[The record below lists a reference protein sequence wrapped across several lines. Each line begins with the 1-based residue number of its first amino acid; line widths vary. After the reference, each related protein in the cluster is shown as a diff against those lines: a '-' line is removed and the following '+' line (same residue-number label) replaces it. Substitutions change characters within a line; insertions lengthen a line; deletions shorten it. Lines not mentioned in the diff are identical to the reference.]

1 MRNIFD
7 QYSQPENRL
16 THALASVLHQDDR
29 LLKSFLAEFG
39 PKRRSSVKGLKV
51 IEQSLPGRPEVEDDE
66 RESQGLPDAL
76 IYDEEGWALIIES
89 KVMDSLK
96 KNQLRR
102 HRRTVERCGFEG
114 PHGLAITVRE
124 PSFALDGWRVV
135 TWKDIYNWASSHKR
149 DAQWAGFLV
158 DYFNVAESRMAA
170 SEYLKEGT
178 ITEFSGIDFDPFT
191 YLEGKRVL
199 RLLSEKLRANAAF
212 IRDMRLDAETKRSS
226 ITDQARLWDFISF
239 TSPDGSSPKFDKY
252 PHCTISVGPDDA
264 EAMITFPQG
273 MPAALRGATHGS
285 SAEEFCERLAA
296 TSEAVIKAL
305 GKLKHFRPIVRIQQ
319 RRYKS
324 QSAIPVRDAI
334 SEFDLRT
341 IYAGFDPVMERPVKQ
356 QAQWAEMT
364 YELLANKRS
373 NMQFQIGVNFDY
385 ARANELAHRD
395 ADKQFV
401 AAFKALR
408 SFAAPVIELPGD

>member
-16 THALASVLHQDDR
+16 THALASVLHQDDN
-29 LLKSFLAEFG
+29 LLKSFLAAFG
-39 PKRRSSVKGLKV
+39 PKRRPSVKGLEV
-51 IEQSLPGRPEVEDDE
+51 IEQSLPGQPVAGEEE

-76 IYDEEGWALIIES
+76 IYDDEGWALIIES
-89 KVMDSLK
+89 KVMDSLTK
-96 KNQLRR
+96 GQLRR
-102 HRRTVERCGFEG
+102 HQRTIERCGFERIS
-114 PHGLAITVRE
+114 GLAITVRE
-124 PSFALDGWRVV
+124 PGFSFDGWRMT
-135 TWKDIYNWASSHKR
+135 TWKDVYSWASNHKR
-149 DAQWAGFLV
+149 DSQWAGFLV
-158 DYFNVAESRMAA
+158 DYFNVAEARMAA

-178 ITEFSGIDFDPFT
+178 ITEFSGIDFDPYT

-199 RLLSEKLRANAAF
+199 RLLSEQLRGNAAF
-212 IRDMRLDAETKRSS
+212 IRDMRLDADTKRSS
-226 ITDQARLWDFISF
+226 ITDQGRLWDFISF

-273 MPAALRGATHGS
+273 MPASLRAATHGG
-285 SAEEFCERLAA
+285 SAEEFSERLVE
-296 TSEAVIKAL
+296 TSEAVVKAL

-324 QSAIPVRDAI
+324 QSAIPVRDAL

-341 IYAGFDPVMERPVKQ
+341 IYAGYDPVMARPVKQ
-356 QAQWAEMT
+356 QPQWAEMA
-364 YELLANKRS
+364 YELLANKHS

-385 ARANELAHRD
+385 ARGNELAQKD
-395 ADKQFV
+395 ADKHFV

-408 SFAAPVIELPGD
+408 CFAAPVID

>member
-16 THALASVLHQDDR
+16 THALASVLYQDSVM
-29 LLKSFLAEFG
+29 LKSFLAAFG
-39 PKRRSSVKGLKV
+39 PTRRHSVKGLHV
-51 IEQSLPGRPEVEDDE
+51 IEQSLPGQPEAGEGE

-76 IYDEEGWALIIES
+76 IYDDEGWALIIES
-89 KVMDSLK
+89 KVMDSLTRS
-96 KNQLRR
+96 QLAR
-102 HRRTVERCGFEG
+102 HRRTVERCGSERVS
-114 PHGLAITVRE
+114 GLAITVKTPR
-124 PSFALDGWRVV
+124 FALDGWRMVS
-135 TWKDIYNWASSHKR
+135 WKDVYSWASRHKR
-149 DAQWAGFLV
+149 DSQWAGFLV
-158 DYFNVAESRMAA
+158 DYFDVAESRMAA

-199 RLLSEKLRANAAF
+199 RLLSEKLRSNAAF
-212 IRDMRLDAETKRSS
+212 IKEMRLDPETKRSS
-226 ITDQARLWDFISF
+226 ITDQARLWDFVSF
-239 TSPDGSSPKFDKY
+239 TSLEVSSPKFDKF

-264 EAMITFPQG
+264 EAMITFPHG
-273 MPAALRGATHGS
+273 MPAALRTATHGD
-285 SAEEFCERLAA
+285 SAEEFTERLAA

-305 GKLKHFRPIVRIQQ
+305 KSLKHFRPTVRIQQ

-324 QSAIPVRDAI
+324 QSAMPVRDAL

-341 IYAGFDPVMERPVKQ
+341 IYAGYDPVLGRPVKQ

-385 ARANELAHRD
+385 ARENELAHKD
-395 ADKQFV
+395 ADKYFV

-408 SFAAPVIELPGD
+408 SFATPVID

>member
-16 THALASVLHQDDR
+16 THALASVLHQDYA
-29 LLKSFLAEFG
+29 LLKSFLTEFG
-39 PKRRSSVKGLKV
+39 PKRRPSARSLKV
-51 IEQSLPGRPEVEDDE
+51 IEQSLPGQPETGEGE

-76 IYDEEGWALIIES
+76 IYSDEGWAFIIES
-89 KVMDSLK
+89 KVMDSLTR
-96 KNQLRR
+96 NQLTR
-102 HRRTVERCGFEG
+102 HQRTVERCGFETAS
-114 PHGLAITVRE
+114 GLAITVR
-124 PSFALDGWRVV
+124 PPGFSLDGWQMAS
-135 TWKDIYNWASSHKR
+135 WKDVYSWASQHKR
-149 DAQWAGFLV
+149 DSQWASFLV
-158 DYFNVAESRMAA
+158 DYFNVAEARMAA

-178 ITEFSGIDFDPFT
+178 ITEFSGIDFDPYT

-199 RLLSEKLRANAAF
+199 RLLSEKLRDNAAF
-212 IRDMRLDAETKRSS
+212 IKEMRLDPDTKRAS

-239 TSPDGSSPKFDKY
+239 TSGDGASPKFDKF

-264 EAMITFPQG
+264 EAMITFPHG
-273 MPAALRGATHGS
+273 MPASLRTATHGAS
-285 SAEEFCERLAA
+285 VDEFTQRLAA
-296 TSEAVIKAL
+296 TSERVIKAL
-305 GKLKHFRPIVRIQQ
+305 KSLKHVRPIVRIQQ

-324 QSAIPVRDAI
+324 QSAMPVRDAL

-341 IYAGFDPVMERPVKQ
+341 IYAGYDPVLDRPVKQ

-385 ARANELAHRD
+385 ARDNELAHKD
-395 ADKQFV
+395 ADKHFV

-408 SFAAPVIELPGD
+408 PFAVLVID